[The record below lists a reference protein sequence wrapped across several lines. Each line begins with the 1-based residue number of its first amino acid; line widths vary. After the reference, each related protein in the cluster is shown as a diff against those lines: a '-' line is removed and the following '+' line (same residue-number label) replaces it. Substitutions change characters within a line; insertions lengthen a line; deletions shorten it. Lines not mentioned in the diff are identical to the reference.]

1 MLVRYVILGL
11 LTRQELHGYR
21 VKSAFQEEV
30 GPSWPLSF
38 GQIYQALKD
47 LKRRA
52 LVEARF
58 DHGGGHIGRWIYRI
72 TPKGRRILQVW
83 LTRAP
88 RSPQPLRD
96 EIFIRL
102 LTVHPLASEHAF
114 NQLAVQQRAYE
125 EHLESLKADRRSLE
139 PLADG
144 KQLLRSLIADAAVI
158 HAEAHL
164 RWLRHCLMVL
174 ETRADATLPGQ
185 GPTLSN
191 AVAEST
197 PTVPEGQRN
206 DGVSPIRRRTRRV
219 RP

>member
-21 VKSAFQEEV
+21 IKSAFQEEV
-30 GPSWPLSF
+30 GHSWPLSF

-58 DHGGGHIGRWIYRI
+58 DQGGGHIGRWIYRI

-83 LTRAP
+83 LTRTP
-88 RSPQPLRD
+88 RAPQPLRD

-102 LTVHPLASEHAF
+102 LAVPALAGEHAV

-125 EHLESLKADRRSLE
+125 VN
-139 PLADG
+139 
-144 KQLLRSLIADAAVI
+144 AA
-158 HAEAHL
+158 
-164 RWLRHCLMVL
+164 R
-174 ETRADATLPGQ
+174 
-185 GPTLSN
+185 
-191 AVAEST
+191 
-197 PTVPEGQRN
+197 
-206 DGVSPIRRRTRRV
+206 
-219 RP
+219 